1 MDFARL
7 ARVRWR
13 GALPERSSVD
23 GGSQGASA
31 SAVSGAPNAQSDAT
45 RGADGTPAAA
55 ATSTARSQAG
65 PTQSRLRDPA
75 FRCVWVRGQTHG
87 LQLQSDAERVSSVE
101 LEADALYGDIVNVH
115 DVSHEPLQSARDD
128 LRLVASLN
136 QIWQDEN
143 ARRASKGLPKLDE
156 DASTPRSAVA
166 ARNAPPPQSNNVLHQ
181 LRSIDDALA
190 RPPPAPPP
198 MVPDAES
205 GDAQLECE
213 ADQDDGGRGSSGE
226 QVPSIERGSVSQ
238 LLPDVGHDEL
248 GGADSQ
254 LSAGEAS
261 LRHCLTPTE
270 TRRPFRFVRA
280 VPLGQTRTCISPVE

>member
-1 MDFARL
+1 MPGLVQAAAKLFCRGFCNRRPRQPHEAHISYLLQFKVDYNLLGMDFARL

-45 RGADGTPAAA
+45 RGADGMPAAA

-143 ARRASKGLPKLDE
+143 ARRASK
-156 DASTPRSAVA
+156 ACRSSMRTPARRA
-166 ARNAPPPQSNNVLHQ
+166 ARWL
-181 LRSIDDALA
+181 LA
-190 RPPPAPPP
+190 
-198 MVPDAES
+198 
-205 GDAQLECE
+205 
-213 ADQDDGGRGSSGE
+213 
-226 QVPSIERGSVSQ
+226 
-238 LLPDVGHDEL
+238 
-248 GGADSQ
+248 
-254 LSAGEAS
+254 
-261 LRHCLTPTE
+261 
-270 TRRPFRFVRA
+270 TRRRRSPRTYYTSSVLSMTRWLAHHPLHRRWYRTPNPATRSSSARRIKMTAAEGARA
-280 VPLGQTRTCISPVE
+280 SRSRVLNGAR